1 MGWGHTK
8 TSITEPKVEIVPLRG
23 LSGEQE
29 KLCKELRQET
39 ANCWNKLLDLF
50 EQARSNGEWPDDN
63 QLQKLV
69 KGKYALEAQSVQALV
84 TKFIGNVKTARA
96 NRQKEYAQLGYILT
110 EYPYHKK
117 EYSTTIWKRQ
127 AISLTKSGLRL
138 GNGRGRD
145 ALLVKIPA
153 LYREAN
159 ISRAELLYE
168 AGEYSLALTID
179 TGVELPEPMEASQG
193 IVCGGDLGEVHMVSL
208 TTETGETLIISGRA
222 LRSFKQWRNK
232 ARARCAKA
240 LKRCQP
246 ESRRYQRLINKRNQI
261 SAKAK
266 RQQRDYLHKAAKITV
281 DFLVAQGVSVLYL
294 GDVRNA
300 ADRVNLGKK
309 TNQKISQWVHG
320 EFRALVTEKARRVGI
335 VVLLIDES
343 YSTKTC
349 CYCNHRRKSSG
360 SAPWGTFG
368 ASIPLY

>member
-1 MGWGHTK
+1 MTTVWK
-8 TSITEPKVEIVPLRG
+8 RESIYTTESG
-23 LSGEQE
+23 L
-29 KLCKELRQET
+29 KL
-39 ANCWNKLLDLF
+39 
-50 EQARSNGEWPDDN
+50 SNGPKQD
-63 QLQKLV
+63 
-69 KGKYALEAQSVQALV
+69 
-84 TKFIGNVKTARA
+84 
-96 NRQKEYAQLGYILT
+96 
-110 EYPYHKK
+110 P
-117 EYSTTIWKRQ
+117 
-127 AISLTKSGLRL
+127 
-138 GNGRGRD
+138 
-145 ALLVKIPA
+145 LLVKIPA

-159 ISRAELLYE
+159 ISRVELLYK
-168 AGEYSLALTID
+168 AGKYSLALTID

-193 IVCGGDLGEVHMVSL
+193 IICGGDLGEVHMVSL
-208 TTETGETLIISGRA
+208 TTETGETLILSGRA

-240 LKRCQP
+240 LKRCEP

-309 TNQKISQWVHG
+309 ANQKISQWVHG

-335 VVLLIDES
+335 TVLLIDES

-349 CYCNHRRKSSG
+349 CYCNHRRKSSPSGRVYRCTKPGCKVKLHRDANG
-360 SAPWGTFG
+360 SCNIVSKARYGKYGKIQPTRIKYLQPLDLKHEIQRQGSSG
-368 ASIPLY
+368 AEPAQVASVS